1 MFVAILN
8 KDSMFSENYFVF
20 QDTFPL
26 ANQVKGSKI
35 SHWPSRARLNH
46 QATQRLQ
53 GIYNFHV
60 HIKIFFLNS
69 MWIHLQLS
77 YFYRTT
83 MFKPKT
89 SSTKQSSAVKK
100 KPSAGLL
107 EWVLLK
113 YTDSVWV
120 LKNSQI
126 SFNTNSK
133 PKICIFLL

>member
-1 MFVAILN
+1 MSTWTVKHWLILQNVEKRFVCSFLN

-60 HIKIFFLNS
+60 HIKFFFWTPYEYICNF
-69 MWIHLQLS
+69 S

-100 KPSAGLL
+100 KPSTGLL
-107 EWVLLK
+107 EWVL
-113 YTDSVWV
+113 
-120 LKNSQI
+120 
-126 SFNTNSK
+126 
-133 PKICIFLL
+133 